1 MFFFEKDIKDLL
13 GVNFISN
20 EDLKKQ
26 INEIVDKIN
35 IILVQNDKNNLNEAN
50 KNINNKNKND
60 EEKVVDD
67 DGEEYTF

>member
-1 MFFFEKDIKDLL
+1 M
-13 GVNFISN
+13 
-20 EDLKKQ
+20 KKQ